1 MVQALRGHPLTEWKW
16 FSRHRPA
23 TRRDRG
29 RKRRAPLTH
38 MGDFVWT
45 GPVVAWFSGGRRGA
59 GATTTRML
67 GALTARLWLHGLSC
81 VRMRVDVCPYITQR
95 CTLKCDGY
103 QWGECDCGYTAP
115 VCTQEHWTIPIEKY
129 LAPPSLTTPM
139 TLDLFPRILGQWLT
153 MSELD
158 TQNSCNDQRR
168 EKMWSRFLV
177 TERKWLCAICC

>member
-16 FSRHRPA
+16 FSRYRPA

-45 GPVVAWFSGGRRGA
+45 GPVVTWFSGVRRGA

-81 VRMRVDVCPYITQR
+81 VRMSVDVCPYITQR

-115 VCTQEHWTIPIEKY
+115 VCTHEHWTIPIENY

-139 TLDLFPRILGQWLT
+139 TLDLFPFILGQWRT
-153 MSELD
+153 MSEPD
-158 TQNSCNDQRR
+158 TQNSRNDQRR
-168 EKMWSRFLV
+168 YTVDGHGYW
-177 TERKWLCAICC
+177 